1 MRDVKLLTEY
11 AKKLARK
18 AKEKFLFQ
26 VGRSEVNIGGHGTQ
40 KYVIK
45 KGKNKGN
52 LKGDGRHKGN
62 FGSFVDFS

>member
-1 MRDVKLLTEY
+1 LYIIKLNIIMRDVKLLTEY

-52 LKGDGRHKGN
+52 VAENKKFKG
-62 FGSFVDFS
+62 

>member
-1 MRDVKLLTEY
+1 MYIIELNIIMRDVKLLTEY
-11 AKKLARK
+11 AKQLARK

-52 LKGDGRHKGN
+52 VAENKKFKG
-62 FGSFVDFS
+62 

>member
-1 MRDVKLLTEY
+1 MYIIKLNIIMRDVKLLTEY

-52 LKGDGRHKGN
+52 VAENKKFKG
-62 FGSFVDFS
+62 

>member
-18 AKEKFLFQ
+18 AKEKILFQ
-26 VGRSEVNIGGHGTQ
+26 VGRSEVNTGGHGTQ

-45 KGKNKGN
+45 KGPNKGKVAEN
-52 LKGDGRHKGN
+52 KKFKG
-62 FGSFVDFS
+62 